1 MSVNAQFEDTQAR
14 SLAARMPLWAMVSAC
29 VAIDLIAVWYIA
41 QMWDRVVPYL
51 PVLLAGIAVVS
62 FVARVRS
69 VMRREE

>member
-1 MSVNAQFEDTQAR
+1 MSVNAQFQQAQPR
-14 SLAARMPLWAMVSAC
+14 SLMPLWVMVSAC

-51 PVLLAGIAVVS
+51 PWLLFGIAVVS

-69 VMRREE
+69 VIRREE